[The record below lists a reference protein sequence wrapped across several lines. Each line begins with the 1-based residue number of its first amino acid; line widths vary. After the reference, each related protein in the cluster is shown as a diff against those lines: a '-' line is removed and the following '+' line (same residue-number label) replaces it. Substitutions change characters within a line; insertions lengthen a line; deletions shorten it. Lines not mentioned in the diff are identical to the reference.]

1 MNKVKKKNMNLYKF
15 SLAIMLGAATLT
27 SCSDKLELTNPNDP
41 TTGTFGKS
49 TKDLEDA
56 VKACYHHMRMEGTYA
71 RVGYTMDICRGDE
84 VYNPAQSWE
93 MIRSVVC
100 GFGVTGIIPLIF
112 VTLSSLVAM
121 R

>member
-1 MNKVKKKNMNLYKF
+1 MNLYKF

-56 VKACYHHMRMEGTYA
+56 VKACYHHMRMGNIWQIYKRFGRCCKSMLSPYA
-71 RVGYTMDICRGDE
+71 YGRYVRTCWLYDGYL
-84 VYNPAQSWE
+84 SW
-93 MIRSVVC
+93 
-100 GFGVTGIIPLIF
+100 
-112 VTLSSLVAM
+112 
-121 R
+121 

>member
-1 MNKVKKKNMNLYKF
+1 MNLYKF

-84 VYNPAQSWE
+84 VYNPAQ
-93 MIRSVVC
+93 
-100 GFGVTGIIPLIF
+100 G
-112 VTLSSLVAM
+112 
-121 R
+121 